1 MASSSDD
8 DDKNRRQADRHNV
21 DADIEIFH
29 KGYAIEFPTKDIS
42 LTGMGVVSLGVDHL
56 KVGDRV
62 LVVLAGDTEV
72 AAEVVAMRQETL
84 HLRFTPESIDD
95 VKYYLEVKG
104 VSADKLKQPR

>member
-1 MASSSDD
+1 MASS
-8 DDKNRRQADRHNV
+8 DDKNRRQASRHNV

-72 AAEVVAMRQETL
+72 AAEVVALRNETL

-104 VSADKLKQPR
+104 VSAAKLKPSS